1 MTSAHHH
8 HSRPRKG
15 AVGAGVAL
23 GAAFAAAA
31 VVGVAAG
38 ASASIEPTAADD
50 EFTVAAVLPSAA
62 NDLAFSQSMVDSLDR
77 LVESGVIDDY
87 SISEN
92 MFVVEDAATSI
103 RSYAE
108 EGFDLVIA
116 HGSQYGG
123 SLEEI
128 APDFPE
134 TAFAWG
140 TAADTF
146 GLDNVSGYTASS
158 DQGAYVMGAMAASM
172 RGEGSIGLIGPIEVG
187 DAKLY
192 VDGFEAGVASV
203 DTDVEVGVNYTESFS
218 DTALA
223 AEAATAFIDGGAT
236 VLSGSAQMTVGA
248 VGVASERGALWFGTN
263 SNQTQ
268 LAPEI
273 VVANQVY
280 HWDVV
285 LGDLVAS
292 VEAGELGGIT
302 YDINLGNE
310 GLVIEFNEDFDIPGD
325 VQTLADDL
333 IAQLASGELVTG
345 VGTAT
350 PAETA
355 TAGSEPMGT
364 EAMST
369 DLASETT
376 VPSGSTEA

>member
-1 MTSAHHH
+1 MTTPTNHAGRRSI
-8 HSRPRKG
+8 G
-15 AVGAGVAL
+15 AVLAAGVAI
-23 GAAFAAAA
+23 AAAA
-31 VVGVAAG
+31 VGGASG
-38 ASASIEPTAADD
+38 ASASGDPASSDT

-77 LVESGVIDDY
+77 LKEAGVIDDFVF
-87 SISEN
+87 SEN
-92 MFVVEDAATSI
+92 MFVVEDAATAI

-108 EGFDLVIA
+108 EGHDLVIA

-123 SLEEI
+123 SLEQI
-128 APDFPE
+128 APDYPE

-158 DQGAYVMGAMAASM
+158 DQGAYVMGAMAATM

-192 VDGFEAGVASV
+192 VDGFSAGVASV
-203 DTDVEVGVNYTESFS
+203 DPDVDVGVNYTESFS

-285 LGDLVAS
+285 LADLVAS
-292 VEAGELGGIT
+292 IDGAVLGGTT

-310 GLVIEFNEDFDIPGD
+310 GLVIEFNPDFEIPED
-325 VQTLADDL
+325 VQATADDL
-333 IAQLASGELVTG
+333 IAQLASGELETG
-345 VGTAT
+345 VAADAPDGSAPTDTTTAGT
-350 PAETA
+350 ETA
-355 TAGSEPMGT
+355 GT
-364 EAMST
+364 EAAGT
-369 DLASETT
+369 EPAAETT
-376 VPSGSTEA
+376 EV